1 MTTRTVATLTAT
13 LTILALTGCGIG
25 AEDSAR
31 NIGPSRI
38 PYPGIRSPATAVAG
52 AGAVVETLF
61 MLKDNMLVT
70 VDRRLPAEPTIDD
83 LIHELLAGPTH
94 DERNIDITSII
105 TGVQVKGTVATVEL
119 AANLNET
126 GRTDEILAIAQIVCT
141 LTARPYISGAN
152 FTRDGHRIGVP
163 RADGSLSQGPL
174 TIADY
179 ASLLADS

>member
-1 MTTRTVATLTAT
+1 
-13 LTILALTGCGIG
+13 
-25 AEDSAR
+25 
-31 NIGPSRI
+31 
-38 PYPGIRSPATAVAG
+38 
-52 AGAVVETLF
+52 

-94 DERNIDITSII
+94 DERNIDITSALLGTSII